1 MKIKQVDE
9 MQFVLKQML
18 QVKGIVGYKIARNL
32 RMITDELK
40 EYNQVKQELFE
51 KYGTEKDGNLVIDK
65 FSENYANYLKEIAPY
80 EDQDVDFDFKRI
92 TEDEFMGSDLTA
104 EQILLLTE
112 YFGE

>member
-40 EYNQVKQELFE
+40 EYNQV
-51 KYGTEKDGNLVIDK
+51 
-65 FSENYANYLKEIAPY
+65 
-80 EDQDVDFDFKRI
+80 
-92 TEDEFMGSDLTA
+92 
-104 EQILLLTE
+104 
-112 YFGE
+112 